1 MTNLSYNEMTDED
14 LVEEFK
20 WLGSK
25 ISYHYADD
33 SCREWDLIPPLKKE
47 FYAIEEVLK
56 SRGISVDKSGWL
68 L

>member
-1 MTNLSYNEMTDED
+1 MANLSYNEMTDDD
-14 LVEEFK
+14 LVKEYK
-20 WLGSK
+20 RLGSQ

-33 SCREWDLIPPLKKE
+33 SCREWDLIPPLKKQ
-47 FYAIEEVLK
+47 FWDIEAVLK